1 MKFNKEGKNK
11 KNEML
16 GLLTKHILYRLQVRT
31 QNMRSETVGQK
42 LTSIIATKP
51 GKSESQLCI

>member
-16 GLLTKHILYRLQVRT
+16 GLLTKHILDRLQVRT

-51 GKSESQLCI
+51 GK